1 MLLCDIIN
9 IDCGRINDLII
20 SALLSFIFLLFV
32 RGY

>member
-1 MLLCDIIN
+1 MLLCDKIN
-9 IDCGRINDLII
+9 IDYGRINDLII